1 MSDRVSARADDA
13 AYDVIIVGGSFAG
26 LSVAMQLRGRRVLV
40 LDQHPIGSHQMSS
53 CGTPLPTAKAVGAEA
68 AILEEHPALVMHA
81 GGREMSFPLR
91 DPFVT
96 FDYEKFC
103 GAMLEQTDAEVRL
116 ARVTE
121 LDGDVVETTKGP
133 AKGRFIVD
141 AAGWRSQRGRSLQP
155 PRPVRRFGY
164 GLETELPVRLDL
176 SPGLHFYF
184 EKDLMP
190 NGYVWAFPCGETVR
204 LGLGSFEEGLRLRPR
219 LERFLER
226 FGLRAGETRG
236 GVLAIERSEP
246 LAEEMFVVGDAA
258 GQCLPVTGEG
268 IRAAIFHGVHC
279 GRAIASALDGELSSD
294 EARDLYR
301 EQVRGMDRFHERLM
315 KMQAVVARTP
325 EPLLAAA
332 GRILARPALTHRL
345 MGKYLVSSGYFLG

>member
-1 MSDRVSARADDA
+1 M
-13 AYDVIIVGGSFAG
+13 YDVVIVGGSFAG
-26 LSVAMQLRGRRVLV
+26 LSVAMQLRGRRVLIV
-40 LDQHPIGSHQMSS
+40 DQHPIGSHQMSS
-53 CGTPLPTAKAVGAEA
+53 CGTPLSTARAVGAEA

-81 GGREMSFPLR
+81 SGREIRFPLR

-96 FDYEKFC
+96 FDYERFC
-103 GAMLEQTDAEVRL
+103 RAMLEQTDAEVWL
-116 ARVTE
+116 ARAMQ

-133 AKGRFIVD
+133 AEGRFVVD

-155 PRPVRRFGY
+155 ARDVRRFGY

-184 EKDLMP
+184 EKDLVP
-190 NGYVWAFPCGETVR
+190 NGYAWAFPCGETVR
-204 LGLGSFEEGLRLRPR
+204 LGLGSFEAGLRLRPR

-226 FGLRAGETRG
+226 FGLATGETRG

-246 LAEEMFVVGDAA
+246 LAGEVFVVGDAA

-279 GRAIASALDGELSSD
+279 GRAIVSALDGGLPAE

-301 EQVRGMDRFHERLM
+301 RQVRGMDRFHERLM
-315 KMQAVVARTP
+315 KMQAVVARSP

-332 GRILARPALTHRL
+332 GLVVSRTGLKYRL
-345 MGKYLVSSGYFLG
+345 MGKYLADSGYFVG